1 MANDVALRARRSDL
15 WIWALVVLATA
26 SVVAV
31 AVLQGNRAG
40 QRFAGKPAPALS
52 LPLLGGGKAAIP
64 QGKVTVVD
72 FWATWC
78 APCRY
83 SMPRLQSLWTE
94 YKARGVELYSVD
106 TDDPAPDRDTQ
117 VRKFLSSNGLSFP
130 VALDDGSAT
139 DAFSVANLPTM
150 LLLDRSGHVVW
161 SHVGA
166 FTAPRE
172 RDLRAAPR
180 TPASGYRSPAPPSPT
195 TSPRRT
201 RAPRARWRDTSAK
214 RRWRPGA
221 SGERAAAAST
231 PASTR

>member
-31 AVLQGNRAG
+31 AVVQGNRAG

-130 VALDDGSAT
+130 VALDDGSAS

-172 RDLRAAPR
+172 RDLRAALDR
-180 TPASGYRSPAPPSPT
+180 ALTP
-195 TSPRRT
+195 
-201 RAPRARWRDTSAK
+201 
-214 RRWRPGA
+214 
-221 SGERAAAAST
+221 
-231 PASTR
+231 

>member
-1 MANDVALRARRSDL
+1 MTNEMAIRARRSDM
-15 WIWALVVLATA
+15 WIWALVVAATA
-26 SVVAV
+26 SVVVLAV
-31 AVLQGNRAG
+31 IQGNRSG
-40 QRFAGKPAPALS
+40 PRFSGRAAPAVA
-52 LPLLGGGKAAIP
+52 LPLLGGGKTALP

-130 VALDDGSAT
+130 VALDDGSAS

-172 RDLRAAPR
+172 RDLRAALDRVLKP
-180 TPASGYRSPAPPSPT
+180 
-195 TSPRRT
+195 
-201 RAPRARWRDTSAK
+201 
-214 RRWRPGA
+214 
-221 SGERAAAAST
+221 
-231 PASTR
+231 

>member
-31 AVLQGNRAG
+31 AVVQGNRAG

-94 YKARGVELYSVD
+94 YKARGVKLFSVD
-106 TDDPAPDRDTQ
+106 TDYLPPDLDNR
-117 VRKFLSSNGLSFP
+117 VRKSLSSNDLINRR
-130 VALDDGSAT
+130 ALHNSIAID
-139 DAFSVANLPTM
+139 NLCVP
-150 LLLDRSGHVVW
+150 
-161 SHVGA
+161 
-166 FTAPRE
+166 
-172 RDLRAAPR
+172 
-180 TPASGYRSPAPPSPT
+180 
-195 TSPRRT
+195 
-201 RAPRARWRDTSAK
+201 
-214 RRWRPGA
+214 
-221 SGERAAAAST
+221 
-231 PASTR
+231 